1 MQTGDKFV
9 HNFQVTPLIYER
21 FIEAY
26 EDKNPLHTD
35 ADYARSKGFKSIV
48 MHGNILNGFVS
59 YFIGECLPMKN
70 VYILSQSIKFA
81 QPVYLGTKLEF
92 NAEVT
97 DFIDA
102 IHSYGFKFH
111 FKNEEGV
118 KVAKGEIQIGLI
130 I

>member
-9 HNFQVTPLIYER
+9 HNFNVTPLIYER

-26 EDKNPLHTD
+26 ADKNPLHVD
-35 ADYARSKGFKSIV
+35 AAYAKARGFKDIV
-48 MHGNILNGFVS
+48 MFGNILNGFVS
-59 YFIGECLPMKN
+59 YFVGECLPMKN

-81 QPVYLGTKLEF
+81 QPVYMNDVLEF

-97 DFIDA
+97 DYIEVVK
-102 IHSYGFKFH
+102 SYGFKFY
-111 FKNEEGV
+111 FKNQAGV